1 MPDPYDLVIVGGG
14 PGGYVGAIRAAQL
27 GLRTAL
33 VERDKVGGTCLHY
46 GCIPTKALLRTAEL
60 LDALR
65 HPAEMGVRADGVAVD
80 LPAAHARKARVVDKL
95 HKGTQFLMRKHGI
108 DVFHG
113 EARFLTAHDLAVALA
128 DGSET
133 SLRAHHVLIA
143 TGSAPKSLPHLP
155 IDQERILDSTGVL
168 ALQEVPRRLLIVGA
182 GAVGVEFASLFRA
195 FGSEVTLVEVLPTL
209 VPLEDEEIGRAL
221 ARAFQR
227 RGIAV
232 HTETTVER
240 VERRGAELVATL
252 RRVRTAGAVP
262 AAGPGPSVGGDQG
275 AGSEQGTETVRADYI
290 LVAVGRAPVVRE
302 LAPEEAGV
310 AVDAAGVV
318 VDEDLRT
325 TVPHIY
331 AIGDVVGTRRP
342 YRLAHV
348 ASDEAITVV
357 ERIAGHDPAPI
368 DYQTIPR
375 PTFSIPQVA
384 TMGLSEREARA
395 AGREVR
401 VGRFAF
407 QANSKAAIE
416 GETEGLVKVVVDAK
430 VGELLGVHMVG
441 PGVTEL
447 VAEAVAVR
455 ALEGTVLELGTAV
468 HAHPTLAEAVK
479 EAALDAM
486 GRVIHA

>member
-33 VERDKVGGTCLHY
+33 AERDKVGGTCLHY
-46 GCIPTKALLRTAEL
+46 GCIPTKTLLRTAEL

-65 HPAEMGVRADGVAVD
+65 HPAEMGVRAEGVAVD
-80 LPAAHARKARVVDKL
+80 FPAAHARKARVVDKL

-113 EARFLTAHDLAVALA
+113 EARFLNAHDLAVALA

-133 SLRAHHVLIA
+133 SLRARHVLIA

-240 VERRGAELVATL
+240 VERRGGELVATL

-262 AAGPGPSVGGDQG
+262 AAGQG
-275 AGSEQGTETVRADYI
+275 AGADQGTETVRADYI

-430 VGELLGVHMVG
+430 VGEVLGVHMVG